1 MVRLP
6 ICLALIFA
14 FCSPHFAQGAPR
26 VTAADYKIFAEEG
39 DESAQYHLG
48 IIYRDGQGVPQDY
61 AESAKWFRKA
71 ATQKTTSSDRANGT
85 RFFYIVTSQTALGA
99 MSFNGWGVPKDYA
112 EALKWFR
119 KAAEMGEPDALFYLG
134 NMYANGLG
142 VPKDYAEALK
152 WYRKG
157 AYSGSEGACLM
168 VGLYYALGDKGL
180 PKDHVEAY
188 AWCNI
193 AATLKQ
199 QEAKRLRDGLN
210 LTPEE
215 KARAQKRST
224 ELFDE
229 IERKKFWK

>member
-85 RFFYIVTSQTALGA
+85 RFFYIVASQAALGS
-99 MSFNGWGVPKDYA
+99 MCYYGLGVPQDYA
-112 EALKWFR
+112 EALKWYR
-119 KAAEMGEPDALFYLG
+119 KAAEMGEPDALSSIG
-134 NMYANGLG
+134 SMYKNGLG

-152 WYRKG
+152 WYRKA
-157 AYSGSEGACLM
+157 AYSGSGAACM
-168 VGLYYALGDKGL
+168 MIGLSYYLGDKGL
-180 PKDHVEAY
+180 PKDDVEAY
-188 AWCNI
+188 AWLNI
-193 AATLKQ
+193 ASTLKGPETTQ
-199 QEAKRLRDGLN
+199 LRDIK
-210 LTPEE
+210 LTPEQ